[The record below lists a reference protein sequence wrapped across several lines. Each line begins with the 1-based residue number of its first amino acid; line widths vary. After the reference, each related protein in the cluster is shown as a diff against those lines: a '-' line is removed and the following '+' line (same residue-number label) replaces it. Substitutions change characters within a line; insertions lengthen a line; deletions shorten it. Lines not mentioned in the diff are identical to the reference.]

1 MQTPV
6 MAALSIRLSDDLD
19 QKLSREAS
27 LSGQPRS
34 QLIREAL
41 ETLLATRQR
50 ERTEA
55 ALADAARALAQDPAA
70 SQEVLAIAA
79 DFLPAENEALAP
91 VETGEVEAGDRGG
104 QQPWWR

>member
-1 MQTPV
+1 
-6 MAALSIRLSDDLD
+6 MAALSIRLSDDLE

-50 ERTEA
+50 QRSEA
-55 ALADAARALAQDPAA
+55 ALTAAARALAQDPAA
-70 SQEVLAIAA
+70 SQEALAIAA
-79 DFLPAENEALAP
+79 DFLPAENEALAR
-91 VETGEVEAGDRGG
+91 VEASEVEASEIGDK
-104 QQPWWR
+104 QNWWR

>member
-1 MQTPV
+1 
-6 MAALSIRLSDDLD
+6 MAALSIRLSDDLE

-50 ERTEA
+50 QRSEA
-55 ALADAARALAQDPAA
+55 ALTAAARALAQDPAA
-70 SQEVLAIAA
+70 SQEALAIAA

-91 VETGEVEAGDRGG
+91 VEASEVEASEIGDK
-104 QQPWWR
+104 QNWWR

>member
-1 MQTPV
+1 
-6 MAALSIRLSDDLD
+6 MAALSIRLSDDLE

-50 ERTEA
+50 QRSEA
-55 ALADAARALAQDPAA
+55 ALAAAARALAQDPAA
-70 SQEVLAIAA
+70 GQEALAIAA

-91 VETGEVEAGDRGG
+91 VEASEVEASEIGDEEN
-104 QQPWWR
+104 WWR

>member
-1 MQTPV
+1 
-6 MAALSIRLSDDLD
+6 MAALSIRLSDDLE

-27 LSGQPRS
+27 LSWQPRS

-55 ALADAARALAQDPAA
+55 ALASAARAPAQDPAA
-70 SQEVLAIAA
+70 NREAMAIAA
-79 DFLPAENEALAP
+79 DFLPAENETLAP
-91 VETGEVEAGDRGG
+91 VEAGEVQAGDTDD
-104 QQPWWR
+104 QLPWWR

>member
-1 MQTPV
+1 
-6 MAALSIRLSDDLD
+6 MAALSIRLSDDLE

-50 ERTEA
+50 QRSEA
-55 ALADAARALAQDPAA
+55 ALTAAARALAQDPAA
-70 SQEVLAIAA
+70 SQEALAIAA
-79 DFLPAENEALAP
+79 DLLPAENEALAR
-91 VETGEVEAGDRGG
+91 VEASEVEASEIGDK
-104 QQPWWR
+104 QNWWR

>member
-1 MQTPV
+1 
-6 MAALSIRLSDDLD
+6 MAALSIRLSDDLE

-50 ERTEA
+50 QRSEA
-55 ALADAARALAQDPAA
+55 ALAAAARALAQDPAA
-70 SQEVLAIAA
+70 SQEALAIAA

-91 VETGEVEAGDRGG
+91 VEASEVEASEIGDE
-104 QQPWWR
+104 QNWWR

>member
-1 MQTPV
+1 
-6 MAALSIRLSDDLD
+6 MAALSIRLSDDLE

-55 ALADAARALAQDPAA
+55 ALAAAARALTQDPAA
-70 SQEVLAIAA
+70 SQEALAIAA
-79 DFLPAENEALAP
+79 DFLPADNEALAP
-91 VETGEVEAGDRGG
+91 VEAGEAQAGDTDG
-104 QQPWWR
+104 QQTWWR